1 MIWKSKISTTIMRK
15 NGNYILRD
23 PKSCVLFTTCYT
35 QYCKH
40 KGTEQEGFYTM
51 KVKTIIRTIDGEKFE
66 DVQEI
71 AEVFTREEVEKDLEE
86 NRMEFQNA
94 LMDNQNNYYT
104 MYIDNGTVV
113 FNLNHIV
120 SLRTEIIED

>member
-1 MIWKSKISTTIMRK
+1 MSTLIEKVALYLQHAILISRTREQNKKGSKM
-15 NGNYILRD
+15 
-23 PKSCVLFTTCYT
+23 
-35 QYCKH
+35 Q
-40 KGTEQEGFYTM
+40 
-51 KVKTIIRTIDGEKFE
+51 VKTIIRTVDGEKFE

-71 AEVFTREEVEKDLEE
+71 AEGFTREEVEKELEE
-86 NRMEFQNA
+86 DRRDFQNA

-120 SLRTEIIED
+120 SVRTEIIED

>member
-1 MIWKSKISTTIMRK
+1 
-15 NGNYILRD
+15 
-23 PKSCVLFTTCYT
+23 
-35 QYCKH
+35 
-40 KGTEQEGFYTM
+40 M

-71 AEVFTREEVEKDLEE
+71 AEGFTREEVEKDLAE
-86 NRMEFQNA
+86 NRREFQNA